1 MSAWV
6 WIQREVIVAIHEM
19 QLAEHGGLEGVRDA
33 GLLDSALGRPQ
44 NLAAYEAP
52 DAAALA
58 AAYGWGISRNHPFID
73 GNKRTGFVA
82 AELFLSLNG
91 YELTEQLRR
100 LGCSLPI
107 IGATANAML
116 DEAERC
122 LSAGMDHCLVK
133 PFTLRAL
140 YQCLQRF
147 QRSEP

>member
-82 AELFLSLNG
+82 AELFLRLNG
-91 YELTEQLRR
+91 QVLQADDASCVLT
-100 LGCSLPI
+100 
-107 IGATANAML
+107 ML
-116 DEAERC
+116 AVAAGDMPEEAF
-122 LSAGMDHCLVK
+122 AAW
-133 PFTLRAL
+133 LRAHSVA
-140 YQCLQRF
+140 RA
-147 QRSEP
+147 